1 MTEVRSYVL
10 SNPEGAGALITATG
24 LSPLLRKTYAKDL
37 PAFVDIKR
45 VVSYCG
51 RCKTHFTAATFEKLP
66 LCGVQ
71 RGAEGE
77 PLCVLRNCHCQD
89 FFGLGFARGY
99 SRGAMTIG
107 ADIEDVGEPLPDT
120 ERKP

>member
-1 MTEVRSYVL
+1 MTTETRSYVL

-24 LSPLLRKTYAKDL
+24 LSPVLRRSYARQL
-37 PAFVDIKR
+37 PAFVTIEK

-51 RCKTHFTAATFEKLP
+51 RCKTHYTAATFEKLP

-71 RGAEGE
+71 LGAERE
-77 PLCVLRNCHCQD
+77 PLCVLRNCHCGGWQH
-89 FFGLGFARGY
+89 
-99 SRGAMTIG
+99 RGAMTIG

-120 ERKP
+120 ERKL